1 MMAGDEEF
9 ERRRRSRNIVIGLL
23 LAGFVLLLF
32 LVTLVKLEGLS

>member
-1 MMAGDEEF
+1 MMVDDEHF

-32 LVTLVKLEGLS
+32 LVTIAKLEGLS

>member
-1 MMAGDEEF
+1 MMAEDEQF